1 MGTAI
6 AVHPGVSLINRSAI
20 GWFVAAGAAA
30 IGYLALSRRVRRG
43 ETRSL
48 DANAR
53 REITKRA
60 SRPAR
65 IVARATGPIGK
76 WYVYVPAAAAGAAA
90 YARDRRYPAAATI
103 AGVAVGAAA
112 LAPILD
118 RVHAHR
124 TPPPGKARK
133 DPDATSFPSGH
144 ALETTAV
151 ALVAAWILG
160 REKIAPVAVIAP
172 VAAALAI
179 LSGLG
184 RLVLDKHWVT
194 DSAAGYV
201 GGIALGAASAGAYE
215 LARN

>member
-1 MGTAI
+1 
-6 AVHPGVSLINRSAI
+6 VSHVNRSAA

-43 ETRSL
+43 QTRSL

-53 REITKRA
+53 REVLQRA

-65 IVARATGPIGK
+65 MVADATGPIGK

-90 YARDRRYPAAATI
+90 LARDRRYPAAVTI
-103 AGVAVGAAA
+103 AGVAISAAG
-112 LAPILD
+112 LGPILD

-133 DPDATSFPSGH
+133 QPAAQSFPSGH

-151 ALVAAWILG
+151 ALAAAWIVA
-160 REKIAPVAVIAP
+160 REKLAPVGVVAP
-172 VAAALAI
+172 VAAALA
-179 LSGLG
+179 LVSGLG
-184 RLVLDKHWVT
+184 RIVLDRHWLT
-194 DSAAGYV
+194 DGAAGYI
-201 GGIALGAASAGAYE
+201 GGIALGALTAGAYE
-215 LARN
+215 VARDAN